1 MLSAVLTYSVTKNTA
16 TSLKIRLKYLKNRV
30 ESIKANSQIGVTF
43 MKMETRDRL
52 LKEDG
57 ENRIAELI
65 RLLMKDERLDDLKK
79 MSENP
84 DYRKQLL
91 QEYNL

>member
-1 MLSAVLTYSVTKNTA
+1 M
-16 TSLKIRLKYLKNRV
+16 

>member
-1 MLSAVLTYSVTKNTA
+1 
-16 TSLKIRLKYLKNRV
+16 
-30 ESIKANSQIGVTF
+30 

>member
-52 LKEDG
+52 LKKDG